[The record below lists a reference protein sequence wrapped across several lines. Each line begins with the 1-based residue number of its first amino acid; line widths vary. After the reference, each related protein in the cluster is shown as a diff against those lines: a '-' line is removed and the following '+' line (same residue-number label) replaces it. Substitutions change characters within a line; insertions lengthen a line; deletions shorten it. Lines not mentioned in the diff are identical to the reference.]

1 MEEKGRVHMQAR
13 VPEIRIC
20 QCKKDLNISACV
32 CENVLYSSIIIM
44 NHDII

>member
-20 QCKKDLNISACV
+20 QCKKDLIYLRV
-32 CENVLYSSIIIM
+32 CAKMYYILLL
-44 NHDII
+44 

>member
-20 QCKKDLNISACV
+20 QCKKDLIIYLRV
-32 CENVLYSSIIIM
+32 CAKMYYILLL
-44 NHDII
+44 